1 MYLLAHVAH
10 FNPTWAVSVFPKNLG
25 APTRHS
31 LATEAARPKSPWHLN
46 FSKTPTPTTAVG
58 DDRYMTNIA
67 IEHDPFI
74 ADLPMQDCD
83 FQ

>member
-10 FNPTWAVSVFPKNLG
+10 FNPTWAVSVFPKILG

-46 FSKTPTPTTAVG
+46 
-58 DDRYMTNIA
+58 IA